1 MRTLLRRGM
10 RLHAIGECAMRLLEH
25 SPTALSELK
34 LRISQEIIIQNE
46 QEIRFFLS
54 RLYGMD

>member
-10 RLHAIGECAMRLLEH
+10 RLLAIGECAKRLLVH

-34 LRISQEIIIQNE
+34 PRISQEIIIQKKKI
-46 QEIRFFLS
+46 IRFFLS
-54 RLYGMD
+54 RIYGMD